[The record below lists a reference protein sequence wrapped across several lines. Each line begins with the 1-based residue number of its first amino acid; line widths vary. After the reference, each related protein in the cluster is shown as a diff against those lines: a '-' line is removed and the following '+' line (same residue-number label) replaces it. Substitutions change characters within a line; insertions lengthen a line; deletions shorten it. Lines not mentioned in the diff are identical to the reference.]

1 MTVFFDGI
9 TTKSVKN
16 TVLKEQMKPILT
28 ERLVCPACGQALV
41 FMDEQWACSVCPQS
55 GKIMNRIPLFSPV
68 AGDIVP
74 FEKQVRAPGLG
85 TPWRQANW
93 KFLLAQMDRLSP
105 GSVILDV
112 GAGHGDF
119 TTALAKHEWIALDI
133 YPYPELDIICDLTQV
148 NPFRLASF
156 DAVVLMNVLEHVCDS
171 RTLLTNLAA
180 LLKPGGTLLVAIP
193 FLIKIHQAPY
203 DFVRYTEYALSQLG
217 QGAGLELASLEA
229 YDDPVFLIG
238 ESRRNLE
245 RWGLRAISKP
255 RRILSRGLLL
265 ALRACEFGLERLVK
279 GFIRSADS
287 EVTPAPVGYHAEFRK
302 PG

>member
-9 TTKSVKN
+9 MID
-16 TVLKEQMKPILT
+16 LKEKMKPILT
-28 ERLVCPACGQALV
+28 ERLVCPACRQTLV
-41 FMDEQWACSVCPQS
+41 FTDEQWACSACPQR
-55 GKIMNRIPLFSPV
+55 GKIMNQIPLFSPV
-68 AGDIVP
+68 ADDIVP

-93 KFLLAQMDRLSP
+93 QFLLTHMDRLLP

-119 TTALAKHEWIALDI
+119 IPAMARHEWVALDI
-133 YPYPELDIICDLTQV
+133 YPYAEADIVCDLTRV

-156 DAVVLMNVLEHVCDS
+156 DGVVLMNVVEHVCDS
-171 RTLLTNLAA
+171 RTFLTNLAA
-180 LLKPGGTLLVAIP
+180 LLKPGGTFLLAIP

-203 DFVRYTEYALSQLG
+203 DFVRYTEYAISQLG
-217 QGAGLELASLEA
+217 QDAGLELTSLEA

-238 ESRRNLE
+238 ESRRNME

-255 RRILSRGLLL
+255 RRIISRGLLL
-265 ALRACEFGLERLVK
+265 ALKTCEFGLDRLVK

-287 EVTPAPVGYHAEFRK
+287 KVVPAPVGYHAVFRK
-302 PG
+302 PS